1 MLVHSDDILRVADG
15 DAGRDLGA
23 DERANGLLAADK
35 HEVGRATFL
44 SIQQSAPDYLVRGV
58 VAAHCVDGDFHQSA
72 AVLSGRPLR
81 LDRYDLAAAE
91 GPALRARL
99 VRRLR
104 VLALRARNEIHRAQ
118 REMAAAL
125 ALRRARYPFLGLACQ
140 SVLLEGFR

>member
-1 MLVHSDDILRVADG
+1 
-15 DAGRDLGA
+15 
-23 DERANGLLAADK
+23 
-35 HEVGRATFL
+35 
-44 SIQQSAPDYLVRGV
+44 V
-58 VAAHCVDGDFHQSA
+58 VAAHRVDGDFHQGA

-91 GPALRARL
+91 CPALRARL